1 MSPSA
6 ARDAELIQLEGQ
18 LRVAIRDAVNRP
30 SRKPF
35 AWGGLTGYDQM
46 AAIAQVLTGVPET
59 AETHYLRQ
67 LKWQVDRVVEQNRVT
82 ADDLRTAHT
91 WLRRIAE
98 CLRYPPDATTAAAA
112 VTSVQVQ
119 QEMAALRQAF
129 APDLKRQPAQAA
141 LYGAWQ
147 RTWRAYGPD
156 LLPCYDIPGLP
167 PDNLRLESLF
177 GRLRRHQRRIS
188 GRKTTRELRDFGQSQ
203 VLFSAESE
211 EELLAQIRQVPLE
224 VYQQSRRRLEEA
236 QAPHRFLR
244 RLHRDPLS
252 TVRRLI
258 DQHAARRAK
267 LDPTSGLP
275 PP

>member
-1 MSPSA
+1 M
-6 ARDAELIQLEGQ
+6 
-18 LRVAIRDAVNRP
+18 AIRDAVNRP

-35 AWGGLTGYDQM
+35 AWGGLKGYQQM
-46 AAIAQVLTGVPET
+46 AAMAQVLVGVPET
-59 AETHYLRQ
+59 EATHYLRQ

-82 ADDLRTAHT
+82 AADLCAAHT
-91 WLRRIAE
+91 WLRRIAD
-98 CLRYPPDATTAAAA
+98 CLRYPPDAETAAQA
-112 VTSVQVQ
+112 VTSAQVQ
-119 QEMAALRQAF
+119 QEMEALQQAF
-129 APDLKRQPAQAA
+129 QPDLKRKPAQAA

-156 LLPCYDIPGLP
+156 LLHCYDIPGLP

-203 VLFSAESE
+203 VLFSAESD

-224 VYQQSRRRLEEA
+224 VYQENRRRLAEA
-236 QAPHRFLR
+236 EAPHRFLR
-244 RLHRDPLS
+244 RLHRDPLR

-267 LDPTSGLP
+267 LESASGLP